1 MAGADTSGKVPGRPF
16 QKGQSGNP
24 SGRPKAHRDY
34 LRKLLG
40 ENGEK
45 AFDMLWDVATQKPPT
60 REELRERQRLE
71 AEGEDLPV
79 LQVPSIRERMDAAR
93 VLLEYL
99 VGKPAQE
106 LEVTGKD
113 GGPIEAQTDVKHE
126 HPISAEQ
133 LGGVLE
139 ALSRSG
145 AVAELLRARA
155 LAQNAEAPVEQV
167 PPARGGG

>member
-1 MAGADTSGKVPGRPF
+1 MAGADTSGKVTGRPF

-24 SGRPKAHRDY
+24 GGRPKAHRDY
-34 LRKLLG
+34 LRTLIG

-45 AFDMLWDVATQKPPT
+45 ALDIFWAMASFTPPSKQDLQ
-60 REELRERQRLE
+60 RMREDGEELELRYI
-71 AEGEDLPV
+71 PTV
-79 LQVPSIRERMDAAR
+79 RERMDAAR
-93 VLLEYL
+93 ILFEYL

-106 LEVTGKD
+106 LEITGKD